1 MTRKRKKPPKTRARK
16 AARTPEVKPSDS
28 NRHVGVPRTP
38 AYQNPPPGLVA
49 PPPWA
54 PIEAIRQDFASHLQA
69 HMLRKGW
76 NQSELARQAGLHMP
90 SGKMGRDVVSG
101 YLRGRNL
108 PGPPHRKAICA
119 ALGISSEDLGHTIL
133 PTATGANAPPLLV
146 TSAGDGYSW
155 VRINMTLPADV
166 GLRIQQLVENARP
179 KN

>member
-1 MTRKRKKPPKTRARK
+1 MAKKRTRKPTRKKAK
-16 AARTPEVKPSDS
+16 AKAPVKPQQHPR
-28 NRHVGVPRTP
+28 NVGTPRTP

-54 PIEAIRQDFASHLQA
+54 PAEAIRQDFASHLQA

-76 NQSELARQAGLHMP
+76 NQSELARQAGMHMP
-90 SGKMGRDVVSG
+90 SGRMGRDVISG

-108 PGPPHRKAICA
+108 PGPNNRKAICM

-133 PTATGANAPPLLV
+133 PSATGANAPPLLV
-146 TSAGDGYSW
+146 TSAGNGYSW
-155 VRINMTLPADV
+155 VRVNMTLPTDIGV
-166 GLRIQQLVENARP
+166 RIQQLVESARP